1 MRTRRTPRLGPDD
14 VDRLVAGDPAGPDHR
29 ALAALLDAARS
40 SPTPEELAGERAAV
54 ARFVA
59 AYRDGPTTSLPKGR
73 NRVRRPSPARVAMM
87 KVAAS
92 VAVLAVGGTAVAAEA
107 GRLPAA
113 AQRQAHDLF
122 GRLGVPAPDT
132 SDRPA
137 ASPAPSAAG
146 APAPAATASGAA
158 PDSGE
163 IRARRLCQAWRAQ
176 RQPHNRAMTA
186 EARRELAALAGG
198 TGRIAAF
205 CASRADTGTPLPSD
219 SPSSRGKGSPAPGST
234 GNGNGP
240 GQNNGN
246 GPGTNNGNGNGP
258 ANGDEPGTGNDHGN
272 GNKQGNGDAPDNEG
286 GAGPGPTPTHT
297 PRR

>member
-14 VDRLVAGDPAGPDHR
+14 VDRLVAGDPAGPDHL

-92 VAVLAVGGTAVAAEA
+92 MAVLAVGGTAVAAEA

-146 APAPAATASGAA
+146 APAPWASASATASGAA
-158 PDSGE
+158 PGAGE
-163 IRARRLCQAWRAQ
+163 IRARALCQAWHAQ
-176 RQPHNRAMTA
+176 RPPHNRAITA

-198 TGRIAAF
+198 KGRIAAF
-205 CASRADTGTPLPSD
+205 CASRANTGTPQPSN
-219 SPSSRGKGSPAPGST
+219 SPSSPGPGSPAPGST
-234 GNGNGP
+234 GNGP
-240 GQNNGN
+240 GTNNGN
-246 GPGTNNGNGNGP
+246 GPGTSNGNGPGANNGNGNENKP
-258 ANGDEPGTGNDHGN
+258 GN
-272 GNKQGNGDAPDNEG
+272 GSGPDNER
-286 GAGPGPTPTHT
+286 GAGPDPMPTHT